1 MQVGTGK
8 NPTTPLFSDTK
19 NFFFEQ
25 NNIKV
30 TKKEHAFKG
39 LARTYNVE
47 ISSYFNPELQLKDTE
62 SAIKNKLQKLLS
74 KLEDLNLG
82 QH

>member
-1 MQVGTGK
+1 MNKK
-8 NPTTPLFSDTK
+8 N
-19 NFFFEQ
+19 
-25 NNIKV
+25 IRV
-30 TKKEHAFKG
+30 TKREHAFKG
-39 LARTYNVE
+39 LASTYNVK

-62 SAIKNKLQKLLS
+62 SPIKNKLQKLLS